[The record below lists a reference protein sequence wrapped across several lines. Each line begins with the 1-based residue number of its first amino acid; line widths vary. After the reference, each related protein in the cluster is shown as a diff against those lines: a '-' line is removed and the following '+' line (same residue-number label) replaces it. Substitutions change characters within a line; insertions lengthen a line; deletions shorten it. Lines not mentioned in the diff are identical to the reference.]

1 MSNFQ
6 TTGRQLID
14 QLKTH
19 ILNTL
24 SSKIDPTRPI
34 HWRELQKEA
43 GLEIFSIAGE
53 NVWEMGFLTLL
64 IELKKEGRLIKT
76 DAESESLNTADWSD
90 ATVRPLHRSEKK

>member
-24 SSKIDPTRPI
+24 SSKIDQARPI

-53 NVWEMGFLTLL
+53 NVWEMGFLTFL
-64 IELKKEGRLIKT
+64 IELKKEGRLIRA
-76 DAESESLNTADWSD
+76 DSESESLNTADWSD
-90 ATVRPLHRSEKK
+90 ATVRPLLRSERK